1 MVFSAICLG
10 KSVKSCI
17 GFASRCFY
25 FLFVYFDTASNWA
38 CIYIACASSL
48 PWVGGFV

>member
-1 MVFSAICLG
+1 MVFSAFGLG

-25 FLFVYFDTASNWA
+25 FLGIQFDLLSNWS
-38 CIYIACASSL
+38 CNYIACASWWQ
-48 PWVGGFV
+48 WVGGFV